1 MREPS
6 GAAWCKRF
14 PTSALLGDLVNPFR
28 DNVGRFVQA
37 IRDGGAS
44 VTISAT
50 YRPAE
55 RAYLMHWSCMIGN
68 GGQDPAEVPAMAGVD
83 IDWTRGGDRTKAKAG
98 AREMMAGYNIAFP
111 AALVS
116 RHTQRRAVDMTVHFP
131 HAIMVKDAKG
141 VAHATAATSDL
152 IAIGETY
159 GVKKLASD
167 PPHWSDDGH

>member
-1 MREPS
+1 
-6 GAAWCKRF
+6 
-14 PTSALLGDLVNPFR
+14 
-28 DNVGRFVQA
+28 
-37 IRDGGAS
+37 
-44 VTISAT
+44 
-50 YRPAE
+50 
-55 RAYLMHWSCMIGN
+55 
-68 GGQDPAEVPAMAGVD
+68 MAGVD
-83 IDWTRGGDRTKAKAG
+83 IDWTHGGDRAKAKVG

-141 VAHATAATSDL
+141 VAHAAAATSDL